1 MQRFFITGTDT
12 NVGKTLVSAWFCLN
26 TGYGYFKPIQ
36 TGYIEGTDSYF
47 VSKIVE
53 SKIYKESYLFKE
65 PISPHLAACH
75 ENIVIDITKIRLP
88 KTQYLFVEGAGGL
101 LVPINDRYCMIDLIK
116 QLNIPAI
123 LVCHS
128 KLGAINHTLLSL
140 EALRYRSINV
150 CGIIISG
157 EKNQEICD
165 TIEHY
170 GQVEILGHLPFLK
183 KINRETLKKITL
195 SNKLKK
201 IFELH

>member
-26 TGYGYFKPIQ
+26 TGYGYFK
-36 TGYIEGTDSYF
+36 GTDSYF
-47 VSKIVE
+47 VSKITK

-88 KTQYLFVEGAGGL
+88 QVQCLFVEGAGGL
-101 LVPINDRYCMIDLIK
+101 LVPINDKYYMIDLIK
-116 QLNIPAI
+116 QLNIPTI

-128 KLGAINHTLLSL
+128 KLGTINHTLLSL

-150 CGIIISG
+150 CGVIISG
-157 EKNQEICD
+157 EKNQETCD
-165 TIEHY
+165 TIERY

-183 KINRETLKKITL
+183 KINRDVLEKVTL

-201 IFELH
+201 IFELY